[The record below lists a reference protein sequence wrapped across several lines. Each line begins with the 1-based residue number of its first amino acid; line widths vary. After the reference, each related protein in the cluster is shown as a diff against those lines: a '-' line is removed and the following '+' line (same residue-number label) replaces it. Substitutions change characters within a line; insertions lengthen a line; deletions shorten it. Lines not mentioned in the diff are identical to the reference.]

1 MPSVTRV
8 PSLSNMKLSYLGPEA
23 SFSYDAA
30 VILISQFKIDAI
42 LSPLPNAEGVV
53 HSVASSQGESVL
65 GLIPYYNFL
74 EGLVQEHLDLIYE
87 FDLRI
92 IGLVRLPIQLS
103 AGTFDTPPA
112 SAREVFSH
120 PKALAQ
126 VSEFIRMNLE
136 HAALM
141 PVSSTSDAARIVSE
155 RRNGVA
161 IASETALEKFSVPVF
176 ARDIGNRRHGK
187 SNFTDFFIV
196 QSGKANIAVDFGV
209 ANHVMIAITP
219 NIDRAG
225 LLAELLGQFAFYGL
239 DISKIHSRP
248 AIDSIERAE
257 EPQMFYLEVRCAPDA
272 EPLLRCAQA
281 IQYRFGRA
289 EPSGDLLRIMGGFRI

>member
-1 MPSVTRV
+1 MNIQTPMAQYVTSTAQALIGSRFMSSVTRT
-8 PSLSNMKLSYLGPEA
+8 PSLSTMNLSYLGPEG

-30 VILISQFKIDAI
+30 VVLLSQFNIAAT
-42 LSPLPNAEGVV
+42 LTPSPTAEGVV
-53 HSVASSQGESVL
+53 RSVVSSQGERVL

-74 EGLVQEHLDLIYE
+74 EGLVQEHLDLIFE

-103 AGTFDTPPA
+103 AGTFDTPAA
-112 SAREVFSH
+112 SAVEVFSH

-141 PVSSTSDAARIVSE
+141 PVNSTSEAVRIVNE
-155 RRNGVA
+155 RRTGVA

-176 ARDIGNRRHGK
+176 ARNIGNRRHGK

-196 QSGKANIAVDFGV
+196 QSSKASITVDFGV
-209 ANHVMIAITP
+209 GNHAMIAITP
-219 NIDRAG
+219 RIDRPG

-272 EPLLRCAQA
+272 EP
-281 IQYRFGRA
+281 
-289 EPSGDLLRIMGGFRI
+289 